1 MDPSPLPT
9 LVPAD
14 TPGLA
19 EYGLEVLLALGLMFM
34 GGSVLALVLLRLAR
48 HAPATLVTVS
58 LAILTLTAMLLY
70 GATESEA
77 LLGLAG
83 TGLGAL
89 STALA
94 NLFKN
99 AQTTASSLWETDRLR
114 DRDKKEDT
122 GEEEP

>member
-19 EYGLEVLLALGLMFM
+19 EFGLEIMLAVGLMFTAGAVM
-34 GGSVLALVLLRLAR
+34 ALVLLRLAR

-58 LAILTLTAMLLY
+58 LAILTLTAILLY
-70 GATESEA
+70 GASQSEA

-89 STALA
+89 ATALA

-99 AQTTASSLWETDRLR
+99 TQTTANSLWTTDRLR
-114 DRDKKEDT
+114 ARDMKEDT

>member
-1 MDPSPLPT
+1 MEPSPTPT
-9 LVPAD
+9 LIPED

-19 EYGLEVLLALGLMFM
+19 EFGLEIMLAVGLMFTAGAVM
-34 GGSVLALVLLRLAR
+34 ALVLLRLAR

-58 LAILTLTAMLLY
+58 LAILTLTAILLY
-70 GATESEA
+70 GATQSEA

-89 STALA
+89 ATALA

-99 AQTTASSLWETDRLR
+99 TQTTANSLWDTDRLR
-114 DRDKKEDT
+114 QRDKEDT